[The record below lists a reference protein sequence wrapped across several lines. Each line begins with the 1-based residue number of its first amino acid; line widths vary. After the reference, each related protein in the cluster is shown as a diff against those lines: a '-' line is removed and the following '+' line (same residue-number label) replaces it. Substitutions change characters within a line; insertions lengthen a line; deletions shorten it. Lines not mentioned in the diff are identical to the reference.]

1 MLDEIRKIPAFV
13 VRDFQLLFTYKLAL
27 SMELLNIVFNLFYF
41 VLFGSLFASSSVP
54 SLSEYGGNFISYLL
68 VGSIG
73 WGFLWSIMHA
83 TSTSLSLEMVMGPLE
98 SILITPTRLTTMIIS
113 YAVYGCFYGLITIA
127 ILMAVG
133 FFLFGIT
140 VFGTASIYTI
150 IIFALSIIMMTGF
163 GMIFGGLTIWLKNI
177 GQTIPLI
184 QNIAMLFS
192 AVYFP
197 IVVLPGFLQP
207 VAYFSPFYYSVE
219 GLRKSLIPAT
229 QTSEITFYII
239 VLIFFTIASLV
250 LGVFMLHRG
259 LIKAKKDGSLA
270 FY

>member
-1 MLDEIRKIPAFV
+1 MFDELMKIPAFV
-13 VRDFQLLFTYKLAL
+13 ARDFQLLFTYKLAL
-27 SMELLNIVFNLFYF
+27 SMQLLNIVFNLFYF
-41 VLFGSLFASSSVP
+41 VLFGSLFVSSSVP

-73 WGFLWSIMHA
+73 WGFLWSIMHE

-98 SILITPTRLTTMIIS
+98 SILLTPTRLTTMIIS

-127 ILMAVG
+127 ILMIVG

-140 VFGTASIYTI
+140 VFGTASIYTLV
-150 IIFALSIIMMTGF
+150 IFILSMIMTTGF

-177 GQTIPLI
+177 GQTILLI

-197 IVVLPGFLQP
+197 IAALPNFLQP
-207 VAYFSPFYYSVE
+207 IAHFSPFYYSVE
-219 GLRKSLIPAT
+219 GLRKSLIPTT
-229 QTSEITFYII
+229 QTTEIMFYITI
-239 VLIFFTIASLV
+239 LILLSILSLTVGFFV
-250 LGVFMLHRG
+250 LHRG